1 MDLYE
6 RLHRADELR
15 KEAAQLRSVFYQR
28 DKLDYNDYE
37 WTHSIA
43 LDREA
48 DELDGTAARRKRED
62 EANQAAHEA
71 RMALYHEYPPEVRAK
86 QKRERLNQ
94 VIKDMDALLKWR
106 HENLDPMYAYNAGTQ
121 GAQ

>member
-15 KEAAQLRSVFYQR
+15 KEAAKLRSVFYQR
-28 DKLDYNDYE
+28 DRLDYTEYE

-48 DELDGTAARRKRED
+48 DELDGTAAVRRRQDEERED
-62 EANQAAHEA
+62 RHRE
-71 RMALYHEYPPEVRAK
+71 RMSLFHQYPPEVRAK
-86 QKRERLNQ
+86 QKQDRIKE
-94 VIKDMDALLKWR
+94 VIQNLDALNNWR
-106 HENLDPMYAYNAGTQ
+106 HENLDPLYAYNAGTQ
-121 GAQ
+121 GAR